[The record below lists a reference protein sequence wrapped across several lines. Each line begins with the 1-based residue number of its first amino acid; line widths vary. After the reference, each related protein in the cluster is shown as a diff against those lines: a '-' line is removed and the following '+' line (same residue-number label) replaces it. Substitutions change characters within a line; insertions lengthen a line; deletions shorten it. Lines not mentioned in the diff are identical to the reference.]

1 MYDNGEFDDENIS
14 QNVVV
19 LRGNVSCAK
28 NLPILSNDERDG
40 RAFFRV
46 LYVEGGSKSTMF
58 RCKTMIFNSDMSA
71 DVAAPQWRDG
81 SFRFEMLVPEDEFG
95 IPSLNGEILIAVYRS
110 RWQGGNDFIGQASF
124 DLHDAVPLDMGFPGD
139 IERNVVKGSYE
150 LIDRQGRVAG
160 DDAEIEASLEFVWRV
175 PPARPESKPAGG
187 ITILDLEPPASV
199 ASKTSRATS
208 KKATG
213 TGGIRRIQSAQTA
226 RKKAEAMKI
235 ELENKALQAR
245 IQRSG
250 TKAAKEKI
258 SEMYKAQ
265 PNAAT
270 ATATVDKRA
279 STTKKN
285 STSMAVENKSTDE
298 LLALLNSVKTKAAS
312 AEREN
317 TTLRAQVTKE
327 KSATKRMEADI
338 ERVRRQELGG
348 EGWVSENSASD
359 SPLPDPLAIDEK
371 DIADNELREMM
382 GEHLA
387 LQHSR
392 RELVKKISQSRAAI
406 PELQARTAER
416 QARLAAAWA
425 QIDSTEDGAAL
436 QDNSTS
442 VSLRE
447 VKELE
452 YSVALLEAESTDD
465 IISADL
471 NDDRAVNDF
480 LKRKLA
486 TLREDLEK
494 ANYERDITQDR
505 FKKLTGDAVIIQL
518 QTALATLRAAYY
530 RCQRRERS
538 ESLTVMSEKFENS
551 LVKLVGDRA
560 LV

>member
-1 MYDNGEFDDENIS
+1 MYDNGEFDDENIP

-19 LRGNVSCAK
+19 LRGNVNCAK

-187 ITILDLEPPASV
+187 VTIQILEPPVSV
-199 ASKTSRATS
+199 ASKTSKAGS
-208 KKATG
+208 KKAAG

-226 RKKAEAMKI
+226 RKKAEAIKI

-258 SEMYKAQ
+258 AEMYKAQ
-265 PNAAT
+265 PTGAVAT
-270 ATATVDKRA
+270 STVDKRA

-285 STSMAVENKSTDE
+285 STSVAVENKSTDE

-312 AEREN
+312 AERES

-348 EGWVSENSASD
+348 DGWVSENSASET
-359 SPLPDPLAIDEK
+359 PMPDPLAIDEK

-382 GEHLA
+382 GTCLSGIFLSFPHISLND
-387 LQHSR
+387 R
-392 RELVKKISQSRAAI
+392 RTSC
-406 PELQARTAER
+406 T
-416 QARLAAAWA
+416 
-425 QIDSTEDGAAL
+425 AAL
-436 QDNSTS
+436 
-442 VSLRE
+442 
-447 VKELE
+447 
-452 YSVALLEAESTDD
+452 
-465 IISADL
+465 
-471 NDDRAVNDF
+471 
-480 LKRKLA
+480 
-486 TLREDLEK
+486 
-494 ANYERDITQDR
+494 
-505 FKKLTGDAVIIQL
+505 
-518 QTALATLRAAYY
+518 
-530 RCQRRERS
+530 
-538 ESLTVMSEKFENS
+538 
-551 LVKLVGDRA
+551 
-560 LV
+560 